1 MLVDK
6 IISCYIILVNT
17 IDNRSEEYMQARRA
31 ARELAFILFSQ
42 FDKKITNYSKDDLE
56 DIILKSVR
64 ILTSSAS
71 DELKITVGALLEM
84 KDQIDTYEADHEI
97 NLVRPMGVANL
108 PVPIPMTSDMSGRI
122 EEMID
127 IAEKALLA
135 LEIAEFA
142 TLDSQNEVKN
152 YTIAIAE
159 FFQKN
164 YKEVDELIQK
174 YAKNWNLERL
184 VKMDRDILRI
194 AIVELLYVKD
204 APMKV
209 VVDEALELAKK
220 YSTDDSSAF
229 INGIL
234 AKVIVDYGLS

>member
-1 MLVDK
+1 
-6 IISCYIILVNT
+6 
-17 IDNRSEEYMQARRA
+17 MQARRA

-64 ILTSSAS
+64 ILTSNAS
-71 DELKITVGALLEM
+71 DELKIALGGLVDM
-84 KDQIDTYEADHEI
+84 RDKIDTYEAEHET
-97 NLVRPMGVANL
+97 NLNRPIGVTNI
-108 PVPIPMTSDMSGRI
+108 PVPLPMTSDMTGRI
-122 EEMID
+122 NEMID
-127 IAEKALLA
+127 IAEKAMLA

-142 TLDSQNEVKN
+142 ALDSQNEVKE
-152 YTIAIAE
+152 YTIRIAE

-164 YKEVDELIQK
+164 HTEVDEIIQK
-174 YAKNWNLERL
+174 HARNWDLGRL
-184 VKMDRDILRI
+184 VKMDKDILRI
-194 AIVELLYVKD
+194 AIVELLYIKD

-220 YSTDDSSAF
+220 YSTDDSSSF

-234 AKVIVDYGLS
+234 AKVIVENGLQ